1 MISEGFRAS
10 ACNLDPP
17 QWGDKPTNVAVNK
30 LQVRLQNLYD
40 RIDDKC

>member
-1 MISEGFRAS
+1 MTGEGFRAS
-10 ACNLDPP
+10 PFNLDPP
-17 QWGDKPTNVAVNK
+17 QLSDKPINVAVNK